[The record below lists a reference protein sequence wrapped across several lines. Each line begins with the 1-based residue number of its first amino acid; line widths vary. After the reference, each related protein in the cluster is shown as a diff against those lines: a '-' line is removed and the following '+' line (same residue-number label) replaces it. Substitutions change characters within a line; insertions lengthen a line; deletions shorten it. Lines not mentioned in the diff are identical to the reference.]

1 MGMLNVLTSKHRCC
15 DGISRRHFL
24 SAGTMVLG
32 GLGLTDVL
40 RLQAAQSN
48 PQTTDK
54 ETSVIVIWLQG
65 GPSHLEM
72 YDLKPRAPTEI
83 RGPFSPIT
91 SNVPGIDVC
100 ELLPLHAKIADKFT
114 LLRSCHHRY
123 SCHNDGTPMM
133 TSGYPDWNDARKEPV
148 FPDMGAVV
156 NRVFGSVRDGLPV
169 AMGMGARH
177 WSYVP
182 TTAPGY
188 WSNAFRPPTVD
199 SGLPHSTL
207 TIDGARFGSRR
218 DILGQLDR
226 MKGNLDTHGVMDSLD
241 EINQQAVEILTGS
254 GAREAF
260 DVSKEPQQ
268 VRDRYGAGWGQQ
280 ALAARRLIQA
290 GVKFVTV
297 SVPGGKLIYNWD
309 DHAVNGDLPSAMRER
324 LPGFDQGV
332 TALIE
337 DIYARGMDEKTLV
350 VVTGEFGRTPR
361 MNQQKGSSNGVLNSG
376 RDHWPNAMSILLSGG
391 GKRMAQVIGA
401 TNAHGEHPKERPVT
415 PQDLL
420 ATIYV
425 HLGIDPQRSYINP
438 AGRPV
443 ALSSGTPL
451 VEL

>member
-1 MGMLNVLTSKHRCC
+1 MLKVLTSKHRCC

-24 SAGTMVLG
+24 GAGTLALG
-32 GLGLTDVL
+32 GLALPDAL
-40 RLQAAQSN
+40 RLQAAQ
-48 PQTTDK
+48 TDQQAVDK
-54 ETSVIVIWLQG
+54 DASVIVVWLQG

-72 YDLKPRAPTEI
+72 YDLKPHAPAEI

-91 SNVPGIDVC
+91 SNVPGVDLC
-100 ELLPLHAKIADKFT
+100 ELLPLHAQIADKFT
-114 LLRSCHHRY
+114 LLRSCHHRF

-148 FPDMGAVV
+148 YPDMGSVV
-156 NRVFGSVRDGLPV
+156 NRVFGSVRNGLPV

-188 WSNAFRPPTVD
+188 WSNAYRPPTVD

-207 TIDGARFGSRR
+207 TIDGQRFTSRR
-218 DILGQLDR
+218 EVLGQLDR
-226 MKGNLDTHGVMDSLD
+226 LRGNLDVSGVMDSLD
-241 EINQQAVEILTGS
+241 EINQQAVDILTGT

-260 DVSKEPQQ
+260 DVSKESQAT
-268 VRDRYGAGWGQQ
+268 RDRYGAGWGQQ
-280 ALAARRLIQA
+280 ALAARRLIEA

-309 DHAVNGDLPSAMRER
+309 DHAVNGDLPAAMRER

-337 DIYARGMDEKTLV
+337 DLYQRGMNEKTLV

-361 MNQQKGSSNGVLNSG
+361 GNQQKGNSNGALNWG
-376 RDHWPNAMSILLSGG
+376 RDHWPNAMSILLAGG
-391 GKRMAQVIGA
+391 GKRMGQVIGA
-401 TNAHGEHPKERPVT
+401 TNAFGEHPKEQPVT

-420 ATIYV
+420 ATIYG
-425 HLGIDPQRSYINP
+425 HLGIDIHRSYVNP
-438 AGRPV
+438 AGRPI
-443 ALSSGTPL
+443 ALSSGAAIAGL
-451 VEL
+451 